1 MAFIPEVWRLLRRA
15 SSSTYLS
22 LNWTKLHTKRE
33 ILVATGNQKADT
45 VARLA
50 QGAIYFGFFVA
61 LSSAPSSL
69 ETPLYC
75 SKVR

>member
-1 MAFIPEVWRLLRRA
+1 MAFIPEVRRLLRRA

-22 LNWTKLHTKRE
+22 LNWTKVHTKRE
-33 ILVATGNQKADT
+33 ILVATGNRKADT

-50 QGAIYFGFFVA
+50 QGVYFFGVFVA

-69 ETPLYC
+69 ETLYC
-75 SKVR
+75 SQFS